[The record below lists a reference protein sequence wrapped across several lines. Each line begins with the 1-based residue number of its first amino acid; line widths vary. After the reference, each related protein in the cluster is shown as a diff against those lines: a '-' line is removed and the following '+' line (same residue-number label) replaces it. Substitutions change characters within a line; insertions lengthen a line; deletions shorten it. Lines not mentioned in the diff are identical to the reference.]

1 MSLETK
7 EGHPR
12 ADPIACSRCGA
23 EINSIEREQTP
34 LCLICRAAMLAVNFQ
49 AQRTPSP
56 QKKRRGRGWFKD
68 DGYGPA

>member
-1 MSLETK
+1 MSLGTK

-23 EINSIEREQTP
+23 EINSIEREETP

-49 AQRTPSP
+49 ARRTPSP
-56 QKKRRGRGWFKD
+56 RKKRRGRGWLRMMD
-68 DGYGPA
+68 TGPV